1 MLQLK
6 HKKMAKRN
14 WPAGEIPSQ
23 QGKTILITGANS
35 GLGLEAT
42 KVLSSKGAHIV
53 MTARNLK
60 SGNEAISLIKKENAD
75 AKLDLMQLDLSDFAS
90 IHKFSEEF
98 HNKYKQL
105 DVLINNAGV
114 MFPVKRELT
123 KQKFEV
129 QFGTNHLG
137 HFLLTGL
144 LLDILK
150 STPNSRIAIQS
161 SGQHKAKMGK
171 PDIYFDDL
179 NFDKGYNKH
188 IAYAQSKLANLLF
201 TYELDR
207 HLKAN
212 KIDITVASAHPG
224 YTKTNLVRHTG
235 FIVQA
240 IITNILA
247 QKVEMGTLPILRAA
261 TDTSV
266 TGGEYFGPTKMSEM
280 RGYPELVKSSDKS
293 YDKELAGKLW
303 KVSEK
308 LTQIIYNF
316 K

>member
-1 MLQLK
+1 
-6 HKKMAKRN
+6 MATKN
-14 WPAGEIPSQ
+14 WTADDIPSQ

-35 GLGLEAT
+35 GLGLEAA
-42 KVLSSKGAHIV
+42 KVLSSKGAQVI

-60 SGNEAISLIKKENAD
+60 SGNEAISLIKKNAD
-75 AKLDLMQLDLSDFAS
+75 AKLNLMQLDLSDFAS
-90 IHKFSEEF
+90 IHQFSQEF
-98 HNKYKQL
+98 HHKYKQL

-123 KQKFEV
+123 KQNFEV

-150 STPNSRIAIQS
+150 NTTNSRIAIQS

-171 PDIYFDDL
+171 PDIHFDDL
-179 NFDKGYNKH
+179 NFDKGYNKYM
-188 IAYAQSKLANLLF
+188 AYSQSKLANLLF
-201 TYELDR
+201 AYELDR
-207 HLKAN
+207 QLKAN
-212 KIDITVASAHPG
+212 EIDITVVAAHPG
-224 YTKTNLVRHTG
+224 YTKTNLTRHTG
-235 FIVQA
+235 FFVQA

-247 QKVEMGTLPILRAA
+247 QKVEIGTLPILRAA
-261 TDTSV
+261 TDPSV
-266 TGGEYFGPTKMSEM
+266 KGGEYFGPTKMGER
-280 RGYPELVKSSDKS
+280 RGYPELVRSSDKS

-308 LTQIIYNF
+308 LTQFNYEF
-316 K
+316 

>member
-1 MLQLK
+1 
-6 HKKMAKRN
+6 MATRN
-14 WPAGEIPSQ
+14 WTAVDIPSQ

-42 KVLSSKGAHIV
+42 RVLSSKGAHVI

-60 SGNEAISLIKKENAD
+60 KGNEAISKIKKENPE
-75 AKLDLMQLDLSDFAS
+75 AKLELMQLDLSDFAS

-98 HNKYKQL
+98 HKKYKQL
-105 DVLINNAGV
+105 DVFINNAGV

-179 NFDKGYNKH
+179 NFDKGYNKY
-188 IAYAQSKLANLLF
+188 IAYSQSKLANLLF
-201 TYELDR
+201 AYELDR
-207 HLKAN
+207 QLKAN
-212 KIDITVASAHPG
+212 NIGITVASAHPG
-224 YTKTNLVRHTG
+224 YTKTNLVRHSG
-235 FIVQA
+235 FFVQA

-247 QKVEMGTLPILRAA
+247 QKVEIGTLPILRAA

-266 TGGEYFGPTKMSEM
+266 KGGEYFGPTKMGEM
-280 RGYPELVKSSDKS
+280 HGYPELVKSSDKS
-293 YDKELAGKLW
+293 YDKGLAEKLW
-303 KVSEK
+303 KVSEN
-308 LTQIIYNF
+308 LTQIHFNF
-316 K
+316 N

>member
-1 MLQLK
+1 
-6 HKKMAKRN
+6 MATKN
-14 WPAGEIPSQ
+14 WTAVDIPSQ
-23 QGKTILITGANS
+23 QGKIILITGANS
-35 GLGLEAT
+35 GLGFEAT
-42 KVLSSKGAHIV
+42 KVLSSKGAHVV

-60 SGNEAISLIKKENAD
+60 SGNEAISLIKKENAN
-75 AKLDLMQLDLSDFAS
+75 AKLDLIQLDLSDFAS
-90 IHKFSEEF
+90 IHQFSQEF
-98 HNKYKQL
+98 HKKYKQL

-114 MFPVKRELT
+114 MNPVNRELT
-123 KQKFEV
+123 KQHFEL

-150 STPNSRIAIQS
+150 NTPNSRIAIQS
-161 SGQHKAKMGK
+161 SAMHKNKMGK

-179 NFDKGYNKH
+179 NFDKGYNKN

-201 TYELDR
+201 AYELDR
-207 HLKAN
+207 RLKAN
-212 KIDITVASAHPG
+212 KIDITVAAAHPG
-224 YTKTNLVRHTG
+224 WTKTNLTRHSG
-235 FIVQA
+235 FFLKA
-240 IITNILA
+240 ILSNILA

-261 TDTSV
+261 TDVNVS
-266 TGGEYFGPTKMSEM
+266 GGEYFGPTKMNEL

-316 K
+316 T

>member
-1 MLQLK
+1 
-6 HKKMAKRN
+6 MATKN
-14 WPAGEIPSQ
+14 WTADDIPSQ

-35 GLGLEAT
+35 GLGLEAS
-42 KVLSSKGAHIV
+42 KVLSSKGAHVI

-60 SGNEAISLIKKENAD
+60 SGNEAISLIKKKNSD

-90 IHKFSEEF
+90 IHKFSQEF
-98 HNKYKQL
+98 HQKYKQL

-123 KQKFEV
+123 KQNFEV

-150 STPNSRIAIQS
+150 STPNPRIAIQS
-161 SGQHKAKMGK
+161 SGMHKAKMGK
-171 PDIYFDDL
+171 PDIHFDDL
-179 NFDKGYNKH
+179 NFDKGYNKF
-188 IAYAQSKLANLLF
+188 IAYSQSKLANLLF
-201 TYELDR
+201 AYELDR
-207 HLKAN
+207 QLKAN
-212 KIDITVASAHPG
+212 KIDITVVAAHPG
-224 YTKTNLVRHTG
+224 YTKTNLQRHTG
-235 FIVQA
+235 FFVQA

-247 QKVEMGTLPILRAA
+247 QKVEIGTLPILRAA
-261 TDTSV
+261 TDPSV
-266 TGGEYFGPTKMSEM
+266 KGGEYFGPTKMDER
-280 RGYPELVKSSDKS
+280 RGYPELVRSSDKS

-308 LTQIIYNF
+308 LTQFNYEF
-316 K
+316 

>member
-1 MLQLK
+1 
-6 HKKMAKRN
+6 MATRN
-14 WPAGEIPSQ
+14 WTADEIPSQ
-23 QGKTILITGANS
+23 QGKIILITGANS

-42 KVLSSKGAHIV
+42 KVLSSKGAHVV

-98 HNKYKQL
+98 HKKYKQL

-123 KQKFEV
+123 MQKFEV

-144 LLDILK
+144 LLDLLK

-171 PDIYFDDL
+171 PDIHFDDL
-179 NFDKGYNKH
+179 NFDKGYNKF
-188 IAYAQSKLANLLF
+188 IAYSQSKLANLLF
-201 TYELDR
+201 AYELDR
-207 HLKAN
+207 QLKAN
-212 KIDITVASAHPG
+212 KIDITVVAAHPG

-266 TGGEYFGPTKMSEM
+266 KGGEYFGPTKMGEM

>member
-1 MLQLK
+1 
-6 HKKMAKRN
+6 MATKN
-14 WPAGEIPSQ
+14 WTADEIPSQ
-23 QGKTILITGANS
+23 KGKIILITGANS

-42 KVLSSKGAHIV
+42 KVLSSKGAHVV

-60 SGNEAISLIKKENAD
+60 SGDEAISLIKKENAS
-75 AKLDLMQLDLSDFAS
+75 AKLDLMRLDLSDFAS
-90 IHKFSEEF
+90 IHQFSEEF
-98 HNKYKQL
+98 HKKYKQL

-114 MFPVKRELT
+114 MFPAKRELT

-150 STPNSRIAIQS
+150 NTPSSRIAIQS

-179 NFDKGYNKH
+179 NFDKGYNKYV
-188 IAYAQSKLANLLF
+188 AYTQSKLANLLF
-201 TYELDR
+201 AYELDR
-207 HLKAN
+207 QLKAN
-212 KIDITVASAHPG
+212 KIDITVVAAHPG
-224 YTKTNLVRHTG
+224 YTKTNLVRHSG
-235 FIVQA
+235 FFVQA

-247 QKVEMGTLPILRAA
+247 QSVEIGTLPILRAA

-266 TGGEYFGPTKMSEM
+266 TGGEYFGPTKMNEM

>member
-1 MLQLK
+1 
-6 HKKMAKRN
+6 MATKN
-14 WPAGEIPSQ
+14 WTADDIPSQ
-23 QGKTILITGANS
+23 QGKIILITGANS
-35 GLGLEAT
+35 GLGFEAT
-42 KVLSSKGAHIV
+42 KVLSSKGALVV

-60 SGNEAISLIKKENAD
+60 SGNEAISLIKKENAN

-90 IHKFSEEF
+90 IHQFSQEF
-98 HNKYKQL
+98 HQKYKQL

-144 LLDILK
+144 LLDLLK

-171 PDIYFDDL
+171 PDIHFDDL
-179 NFDKGYNKH
+179 NFDKGYNKF
-188 IAYAQSKLANLLF
+188 IAYSQSKLANLLF
-201 TYELDR
+201 AYELDR
-207 HLKAN
+207 QLKAN
-212 KIDITVASAHPG
+212 KIDITVVAAHPG
-224 YTKTNLVRHTG
+224 YTKTNLTRHTG
-235 FIVQA
+235 FFVQA

-247 QKVEMGTLPILRAA
+247 QKVEIGTLPILRAA
-261 TDTSV
+261 TDPSV
-266 TGGEYFGPTKMSEM
+266 TGGEYFGPTKMNEM
-280 RGYPELVKSSDKS
+280 HGYPELVKSSDKS

-308 LTQIIYNF
+308 LTQINYEFNG

>member
-1 MLQLK
+1 MTTQ
-6 HKKMAKRN
+6 N
-14 WPAGEIPSQ
+14 WTADNIPSQ

-35 GLGLEAT
+35 GLGFEAS
-42 KVLSSKGAHIV
+42 KVLSGKGAHVV
-53 MTARNLK
+53 MTTRNLK
-60 SGNEAISLIKKENAD
+60 SGNEAISLIKKENAN

-90 IHKFSEEF
+90 IHKFSQEF
-98 HNKYKQL
+98 HQKYKQL

-144 LLDILK
+144 LLDLLK

-171 PDIYFDDL
+171 PDIHFDDL
-179 NFDKGYNKH
+179 NFDKGYNKF
-188 IAYAQSKLANLLF
+188 IAYSQSKLANLLF
-201 TYELDR
+201 AYELDR
-207 HLKAN
+207 QLKAN
-212 KIDITVASAHPG
+212 KIDITVVAAHPG
-224 YTKTNLVRHTG
+224 YTKTNLTRHTG
-235 FIVQA
+235 FFVQA

-247 QKVEMGTLPILRAA
+247 QKVEIGTLPILRAA
-261 TDTSV
+261 TDPSV
-266 TGGEYFGPTKMSEM
+266 KGGEYFGPTKMNEM

-308 LTQIIYNF
+308 LAQINYEFNG

>member
-1 MLQLK
+1 
-6 HKKMAKRN
+6 MATKN
-14 WPAGEIPSQ
+14 WIADDIPSQ
-23 QGKTILITGANS
+23 QGKIILITGANS

-42 KVLSSKGAHIV
+42 KVLSGKGAHVV

-60 SGNEAISLIKKENAD
+60 SGNEAISLIKKENAN

-98 HNKYKQL
+98 HKKYKQL

-144 LLDILK
+144 LLDLLK

-171 PDIYFDDL
+171 PDIHFDDL
-179 NFDKGYNKH
+179 NFDKGYNKF
-188 IAYAQSKLANLLF
+188 IAYSQSKLANLLF
-201 TYELDR
+201 AYELDR
-207 HLKAN
+207 QLKAN
-212 KIDITVASAHPG
+212 KIDITVVAAHPG
-224 YTKTNLVRHTG
+224 YTKTDLTRHTS
-235 FIVQA
+235 FFVQA

-247 QKVEMGTLPILRAA
+247 QKVEIGTLPILRAA
-261 TDTSV
+261 TDPSV
-266 TGGEYFGPTKMSEM
+266 KGGEYFGPTKMNEM

-308 LTQIIYNF
+308 LTQINYEFNG

>member
-1 MLQLK
+1 
-6 HKKMAKRN
+6 MATRN
-14 WPAGEIPSQ
+14 WTADEIPSQ

-42 KVLSSKGAHIV
+42 KVLSSKGAHVV

-60 SGNEAISLIKKENAD
+60 SGNEAISLIKKENAN

-98 HNKYKQL
+98 HHKYKQL
-105 DVLINNAGV
+105 DLLINNAGV
-114 MFPVKRELT
+114 MFPIKRELT
-123 KQKFEV
+123 KQKFEI

-144 LLDILK
+144 FLDILK

-171 PDIYFDDL
+171 PDIHFDDL
-179 NFDKGYNKH
+179 NFDKGYNKY

-201 TYELDR
+201 AYELDR
-207 HLKAN
+207 RLKAN
-212 KIDITVASAHPG
+212 KIDITVVAAHPG
-224 YTKTNLVRHTG
+224 YTKTNLVRHSG
-235 FIVQA
+235 FFVQA

-266 TGGEYFGPTKMSEM
+266 TGGEYFGPTKMNEM

-293 YDKELAGKLW
+293 YDKKLAGKLW

-308 LTQIIYNF
+308 LTQINYNF

>member
-1 MLQLK
+1 MTTT
-6 HKKMAKRN
+6 N
-14 WPAGEIPSQ
+14 WTADVIPSQ
-23 QGKTILITGANS
+23 KGKTILITGANS
-35 GLGLEAT
+35 GLGLEAA
-42 KVLSSKGAHIV
+42 KVLSSKGAHVI

-75 AKLDLMQLDLSDFAS
+75 VKLDLMQLDLSDFAS
-90 IHKFSEEF
+90 IHQFSQDF
-98 HNKYKQL
+98 HQKYHQL

-114 MFPVKRELT
+114 MFPAKRELT
-123 KQKFEV
+123 RQKFEV

-179 NFDKGYNKH
+179 NFDKGYNKYV
-188 IAYAQSKLANLLF
+188 AYTQSKLANLLF
-201 TYELDR
+201 AYELDR
-207 HLKAN
+207 KLKAN
-212 KIDITVASAHPG
+212 QIDITVVPAHPG

-235 FIVQA
+235 FFVQA
-240 IITNILA
+240 IITNLLA
-247 QKVEMGTLPILRAA
+247 QSVEMGTLPILRAA
-261 TDTSV
+261 TDKSV
-266 TGGEYFGPTKMSEM
+266 TGGEYFGPTKMNEM

-293 YDKELAGKLW
+293 YDKGLAEKLW
-303 KVSEK
+303 ELSEQ
-308 LTQIIYNF
+308 LTQIKYDFNG

>member
-1 MLQLK
+1 VATK
-6 HKKMAKRN
+6 N
-14 WPAGEIPSQ
+14 WTADDIPSQ
-23 QGKTILITGANS
+23 QRKTILITGANS
-35 GLGLEAT
+35 GLGLQAA
-42 KVLSSKGAHIV
+42 KVLSSKGARVV

-60 SGNEAISLIKKENAD
+60 SGNEAISMIRKKNAD

-90 IHKFSEEF
+90 IHQFSQEF
-98 HNKYKQL
+98 HHKYKRL

-114 MFPVKRELT
+114 MFPAKRELT

-150 STPNSRIAIQS
+150 TTPNSRIAIQS

-171 PDIYFDDL
+171 PDIHFDDL
-179 NFDKGYNKH
+179 NFDKGYNKYM
-188 IAYAQSKLANLLF
+188 AYSQSKLANLLF
-201 TYELDR
+201 AYELDR
-207 HLKAN
+207 QLKAN
-212 KIDITVASAHPG
+212 KINITVVAAHPG
-224 YTKTNLVRHTG
+224 YTKTNLIRHTG
-235 FIVQA
+235 FFVQA

-247 QKVEMGTLPILRAA
+247 QRVEMGTLPILRAA

-266 TGGEYFGPTKMSEM
+266 TGGEYFGPTKMNEM

-293 YDKELAGKLW
+293 YDRNLAEKLW
-303 KVSEK
+303 KVSEQF
-308 LTQIIYNF
+308 TQYQYNLNG

>member
-1 MLQLK
+1 
-6 HKKMAKRN
+6 MATRN
-14 WPAGEIPSQ
+14 WTAVDIPSQ

-42 KVLSSKGAHIV
+42 RVLSSKGAHVI

-60 SGNEAISLIKKENAD
+60 KGNEAISKIKKENPE
-75 AKLDLMQLDLSDFAS
+75 AKLELMQLDLSDFAS

-98 HNKYKQL
+98 HKKYKQL
-105 DVLINNAGV
+105 DVFINNAGV

-123 KQKFEV
+123 KEKFEV

-179 NFDKGYNKH
+179 NFDKGYNKY
-188 IAYAQSKLANLLF
+188 IAYSQSKLANLLF
-201 TYELDR
+201 AYELDR
-207 HLKAN
+207 QLKAN
-212 KIDITVASAHPG
+212 NIGITVASAHPG
-224 YTKTNLVRHTG
+224 YTKTNLVRHSG
-235 FIVQA
+235 FFVQA

-247 QKVEMGTLPILRAA
+247 QKVEIGTLPILRAA

-266 TGGEYFGPTKMSEM
+266 KGGEYFGPTKMGEM
-280 RGYPELVKSSDKS
+280 HGYPELVKSSDKS
-293 YDKELAGKLW
+293 YDKGLAEKLW
-303 KVSEK
+303 KVSEN
-308 LTQIIYNF
+308 LTQIHFNF
-316 K
+316 N

>member
-1 MLQLK
+1 
-6 HKKMAKRN
+6 MATKN
-14 WPAGEIPSQ
+14 WTADDIPSQ

-35 GLGLEAT
+35 GLGLEAA
-42 KVLSSKGAHIV
+42 KVLSSKGAQVI

-60 SGNEAISLIKKENAD
+60 SGNEAISLIKKNAD
-75 AKLDLMQLDLSDFAS
+75 AKLNLMQLDLSDFAS
-90 IHKFSEEF
+90 IHQFSQEF
-98 HNKYKQL
+98 HHKYKQL

-123 KQKFEV
+123 KQNFEV

-150 STPNSRIAIQS
+150 NTTNSRIAIQS

-179 NFDKGYNKH
+179 NFDKGYDKYV
-188 IAYAQSKLANLLF
+188 AYSQSKLANLLF
-201 TYELDR
+201 AYELDR
-207 HLKAN
+207 QLKAN
-212 KIDITVASAHPG
+212 KIDITVVAAHPG
-224 YTKTNLVRHTG
+224 FTKTNLTRHTG
-235 FIVQA
+235 LFVQSIV
-240 IITNILA
+240 TNILA
-247 QKVEMGTLPILRAA
+247 QSVEIGTLPILRAA
-261 TDTSV
+261 TSKDV
-266 TGGEYFGPTKMSEM
+266 TGGEYFGPTKMNEM

-293 YDKELAGKLW
+293 YDKEVAEKLW
-303 KVSEK
+303 KVSEQ
-308 LTQIIYNF
+308 LTQIKYEFNG

>member
-1 MLQLK
+1 MAIK
-6 HKKMAKRN
+6 HWTADD
-14 WPAGEIPSQ
+14 IPSQ

-35 GLGLEAT
+35 GLGLEAS
-42 KVLSSKGAHIV
+42 KVLSSKGAHVI

-60 SGNEAISLIKKENAD
+60 SGNEAISLIKKENAN

-90 IHKFSEEF
+90 IHKFSQEF
-98 HNKYKQL
+98 HQKYKRL

-144 LLDILK
+144 LLDLLK
-150 STPNSRIAIQS
+150 STLNSRIAIQS

-171 PDIYFDDL
+171 PDIHFDDL
-179 NFDKGYNKH
+179 NFDKGYNKF
-188 IAYAQSKLANLLF
+188 IAYSQSKLANLLF
-201 TYELDR
+201 AYELDR
-207 HLKAN
+207 RLKAN
-212 KIDITVASAHPG
+212 QIDMTVVAAHPG
-224 YTKTNLVRHTG
+224 YTKTNLTRHTG
-235 FIVQA
+235 FFVQA

-247 QKVEMGTLPILRAA
+247 QNVEMGTLPILRAA

-266 TGGEYFGPTKMSEM
+266 TGSEYFGPTKMNEM
-280 RGYPELVKSSDKS
+280 HGYPELVKSSNKS
-293 YDKELAGKLW
+293 YDKELAEKLW
-303 KVSEK
+303 KVSEQ
-308 LTQIIYNF
+308 LTQIKYEFNG

>member
-1 MLQLK
+1 
-6 HKKMAKRN
+6 MATKN
-14 WPAGEIPSQ
+14 WTADEIPSQ
-23 QGKTILITGANS
+23 QGKTILITGASS
-35 GLGLEAT
+35 GLGLEAS
-42 KVLSSKGAHIV
+42 KVLSIKGAHVI

-60 SGNEAISLIKKENAD
+60 SGSEAISLIKKENAD

-90 IHKFSEEF
+90 IHKFSQEF
-98 HNKYKQL
+98 HQQYKQL

-114 MFPVKRELT
+114 MFPAKRELT
-123 KQKFEV
+123 RQNFEV

-150 STPNSRIAIQS
+150 NTPKSRIAIQS

-179 NFDKGYNKH
+179 NFDKGYNKFV
-188 IAYAQSKLANLLF
+188 AYTQSKLANLLF
-201 TYELDR
+201 AYELER
-207 HLKAN
+207 QLKAN
-212 KIDITVASAHPG
+212 KLDITVVAAHPG
-224 YTKTNLVRHTG
+224 YTKTNLTRHTSL
-235 FIVQA
+235 FVQA
-240 IITNILA
+240 VITNILA
-247 QKVEMGTLPILRAA
+247 QSVEIGTLPILRAA

-266 TGGEYFGPTKMSEM
+266 KGGEYFGPTKINEM

-293 YDKELAGKLW
+293 YDEELAGKLW
-303 KVSEK
+303 RVSER

>member
-1 MLQLK
+1 
-6 HKKMAKRN
+6 MAKRN
-14 WPAGEIPSQ
+14 WTAGEIPSQ

-247 QKVEMGTLPILRAA
+247 QKVEMGTLPLLRAA
-261 TDTSV
+261 TDKSV

>member
-1 MLQLK
+1 
-6 HKKMAKRN
+6 MATKN
-14 WPAGEIPSQ
+14 WTADDIPSQ

-42 KVLSSKGAHIV
+42 KVLSSKGAHVV
-53 MTARNLK
+53 MAVRNLK
-60 SGNEAISLIKKENAD
+60 SGNEAISFIKKENAN

-98 HNKYKQL
+98 HQKYKQL

-114 MFPVKRELT
+114 MFPAKRELT

-144 LLDILK
+144 LLDLLK

-171 PDIYFDDL
+171 PDIHFDDL
-179 NFDKGYNKH
+179 NFDKGYNKF

-201 TYELDR
+201 AYELDR
-207 HLKAN
+207 QLKAN
-212 KIDITVASAHPG
+212 KIDITVVAAHPG
-224 YTKTNLVRHTG
+224 YTKTNLTRHTG
-235 FIVQA
+235 FFVQA

-247 QKVEMGTLPILRAA
+247 QKVEIGTLPILRAA
-261 TDTSV
+261 TDPSV
-266 TGGEYFGPTKMSEM
+266 KGGEYFGPTKMNEM

-293 YDKELAGKLW
+293 YDKELGGNLW

-308 LTQIIYNF
+308 LTQINYEFNG

>member
-1 MLQLK
+1 MSTK
-6 HKKMAKRN
+6 N
-14 WPAGEIPSQ
+14 WTVEHIPSQ

-35 GLGLEAT
+35 GLGLEAS
-42 KVLSSKGAHIV
+42 KVLSSKGAHVI

-60 SGNEAISLIKKENAD
+60 SGNEAISLIKKKNAD
-75 AKLDLMQLDLSDFAS
+75 AKLDLMHLDLSDFAS
-90 IHKFSEEF
+90 IHKFSDEF
-98 HNKYKQL
+98 HQKYGQL

-114 MFPVKRELT
+114 MFPAKRELT

-144 LLDILK
+144 LLDVLR

-179 NFDKGYNKH
+179 NFDKEYNKY
-188 IAYAQSKLANLLF
+188 IAYSQSKLANLLF
-201 TYELDR
+201 AYELDR
-207 HLKAN
+207 QLKASH
-212 KIDITVASAHPG
+212 IDITVASAHPG

-235 FIVQA
+235 FFVQA
-240 IITNILA
+240 VITNLLA
-247 QKVEMGTLPILRAA
+247 QKVEIGTLPILRAA
-261 TDTSV
+261 TDPNV
-266 TGGEYFGPTKMSEM
+266 KGGDYFGPTKMNEM

-293 YDKELAGKLW
+293 YDRELAGKLW
-303 KVSEK
+303 KVSER
-308 LTQIIYNF
+308 LTQVIYNF

>member
-1 MLQLK
+1 
-6 HKKMAKRN
+6 MATKN
-14 WPAGEIPSQ
+14 WTVDDIASQ

-42 KVLSSKGAHIV
+42 KVLTSKGAHVI

-60 SGNEAISLIKKENAD
+60 SGNEAISLIKKTNPN
-75 AKLDLMQLDLSDFAS
+75 AKLDLMQLDLSNFAS
-90 IHKFSEEF
+90 IHKFTKEF
-98 HNKYKQL
+98 HTKYTQL
-105 DVLINNAGV
+105 DILINNAGV
-114 MFPVKRELT
+114 MTPVKRELT
-123 KQKFEV
+123 KQNFEI

-144 LLDILK
+144 LLDLLK
-150 STPNSRIAIQS
+150 NTPNSRIAIQS
-161 SGQHKAKMGK
+161 SGMHKAEMGK
-171 PDIYFDDL
+171 PDIHFDDL

-201 TYELDR
+201 AYELDR
-207 HLKAN
+207 QLKAN
-212 KIDITVASAHPG
+212 NIDITVAAAHPG
-224 YTKTNLVRHTG
+224 YTKTNLQRHTG
-235 FIVQA
+235 FFVQS

-247 QKVEMGTLPILRAA
+247 QKVEIGTLPILRAA

-266 TGGEYFGPTKMSEM
+266 KGGEYFGPTKMNEM

>member
-1 MLQLK
+1 
-6 HKKMAKRN
+6 MATKN
-14 WPAGEIPSQ
+14 WTADDIPSQ

-35 GLGLEAT
+35 GLGLEAS
-42 KVLSSKGAHIV
+42 KVLSSKGAQVV

-60 SGNEAISLIKKENAD
+60 SGNEAISLIKKENAN

-90 IHKFSEEF
+90 IHKFSQEF
-98 HNKYKQL
+98 HQKYKQL

-114 MFPVKRELT
+114 MFPVKRKLT
-123 KQKFEV
+123 KQNFEV

-171 PDIYFDDL
+171 PDIHFDDL
-179 NFDKGYNKH
+179 NFDKGYNKF
-188 IAYAQSKLANLLF
+188 IAYSQSKLANLLF
-201 TYELDR
+201 AYELDR
-207 HLKAN
+207 RLKAN
-212 KIDITVASAHPG
+212 QIDMTVVAAHPG
-224 YTKTNLVRHTG
+224 YTKTNLTRHTG
-235 FIVQA
+235 FFVQA

-266 TGGEYFGPTKMSEM
+266 TGGEYFGPTKMNEM
-280 RGYPELVKSSDKS
+280 HGYPELVKSSDKS
-293 YDKELAGKLW
+293 YDKELAKKLW
-303 KVSEK
+303 KVSEQ

>member
-1 MLQLK
+1 
-6 HKKMAKRN
+6 MATKN
-14 WPAGEIPSQ
+14 WTADNIPSQ
-23 QGKTILITGANS
+23 QGKIILITGANS

-42 KVLSSKGAHIV
+42 KVLSSKGAHVI

-60 SGNEAISLIKKENAD
+60 SGNDAISLIKKENAN

-90 IHKFSEEF
+90 IHQFSKEF
-98 HNKYKQL
+98 HKKYKQL

-114 MFPVKRELT
+114 MTPVNRELT
-123 KQKFEV
+123 KQHFEV

-161 SGQHKAKMGK
+161 SAMHKKEMSK

-201 TYELDR
+201 AYELDR
-207 HLKAN
+207 RLKAN
-212 KIDITVASAHPG
+212 KIDIAVAAAHPG
-224 YTKTNLVRHTG
+224 YTKTNLTRHSG
-235 FIVQA
+235 FFIKA
-240 IITNILA
+240 ILNSILA
-247 QKVEMGTLPILRAA
+247 QKVEIGTLPILRAA

-266 TGGEYFGPTKMSEM
+266 TGGEYFGPTKMGEM

-293 YDKELAGKLW
+293 YDKVLAGKLW

-308 LTQIIYNF
+308 LALINYEFNG

>member
-1 MLQLK
+1 
-6 HKKMAKRN
+6 MATKN
-14 WPAGEIPSQ
+14 WTADNIPSQ

-42 KVLSSKGAHIV
+42 RVLSSKGAHVI
-53 MTARNLK
+53 MTARDLK
-60 SGNEAISLIKKENAD
+60 KGNEVISLIKKENAS
-75 AKLDLMQLDLSDFAS
+75 AKLDIMQLDLSDFAS
-90 IHKFSEEF
+90 IHQFSQEF
-98 HNKYKQL
+98 HQRYKQL

-123 KQKFEV
+123 KQNFEV

-144 LLDILK
+144 LLDLLK

-171 PDIYFDDL
+171 PDIHFDDL
-179 NFDKGYNKH
+179 NFDKGYNKYM
-188 IAYAQSKLANLLF
+188 AYSQSKLANLLF
-201 TYELDR
+201 AYELDR
-207 HLKAN
+207 QLKSN
-212 KIDITVASAHPG
+212 KIDITVVTAHPG
-224 YTKTNLVRHTG
+224 YTKTNLTRHTG
-235 FIVQA
+235 FFVQA

-266 TGGEYFGPTKMSEM
+266 TGGEYFGPTKMNEM

-293 YDKELAGKLW
+293 YEKELAGKLW

-308 LTQIIYNF
+308 LTQINYNF
-316 K
+316 I